1 MKYDQ
6 ETMTSTVK
14 LLDYGKYM
22 YQKQKD
28 DKEKKKT
35 QKSS

>member
-1 MKYDQ
+1 MRYDQ
-6 ETMTSTVK
+6 ENMTSTVK

-22 YQKQKD
+22 YQKQKE

-35 QKSS
+35 QKNS